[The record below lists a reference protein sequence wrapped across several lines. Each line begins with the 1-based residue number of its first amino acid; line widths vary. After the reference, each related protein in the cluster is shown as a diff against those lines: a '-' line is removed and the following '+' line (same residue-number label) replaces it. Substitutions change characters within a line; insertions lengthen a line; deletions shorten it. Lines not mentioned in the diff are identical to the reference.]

1 MKLSNI
7 IIKYR
12 TENELS
18 QREFAK
24 RCGLSN
30 SYISFIEKESN
41 PKTKRPMAPSLERY
55 KQLADGMG
63 ISVQSLFEMLDD
75 DVPVSL
81 SYSPVRLD
89 PYERQLLSAFR
100 AADDRARE
108 DALKTLLDH
117 PRKKDTESSAI

>member
-89 PYERQLLSAFR
+89 PDERQLLSAFR

>member
-89 PYERQLLSAFR
+89 PDERQFLSAFR